1 LSKGQRMVSAAL
13 VEQGIITGLAKV
25 LKRQPSQIQKESR
38 LIEDLMLD
46 SLDILD
52 LVFKLEEDFNIE
64 IPETELRFV
73 TVQDVIAY
81 VQEKTKGG

>member
-1 LSKGQRMVSAAL
+1 MVSTAL
-13 VEQGIITGLAKV
+13 VEERIIMGLAKV
-25 LKRQPSQIQKESR
+25 LKKQPSQIQKTSR

-52 LVFKLEEDFNIE
+52 LVFKLEEDFDIE
-64 IPETELRFV
+64 IPEGDLHFA
-73 TVQDVIAY
+73 TVQDVISY

>member
-1 LSKGQRMVSAAL
+1 MVSAAL
-13 VEQGIITGLAKV
+13 VEQGIITGLANL